1 VPVLFPRPDAAG
13 SRAGAAAKDND
24 MQLPEIRKE
33 YTQASLRKAGVE
45 PDPIRQ
51 FQTWLTQ
58 ALGAN
63 IPEPNA
69 MTLATATPDGRP
81 SARVV
86 LLRGIDEAGFTF
98 HTNYESRKGRELA
111 GNPWAA
117 LVFYW
122 PALERQV
129 RVEGTVERLPPA
141 ESDAYFRTRPTGS
154 RLGAWASPQSSVVP
168 SREALEQRLQEVARE
183 YEGREVPR
191 PPFWGGYR
199 LRPVAV
205 EFWQGRPNR
214 FHDRL
219 LYRRLPSGAWQIE
232 RLAP

>member
-1 VPVLFPRPDAAG
+1 
-13 SRAGAAAKDND
+13 
-24 MQLPEIRKE
+24 MQLPDIRKE
-33 YTQASLRKAGVE
+33 YAQAGLREADVD

-51 FQTWLTQ
+51 FQAWFKE
-58 ALGAN
+58 ALAAN
-63 IPEPNA
+63 VPEPNA

-86 LLRGIDEAGFTF
+86 LLKAIDEAGFTF
-98 HTNYESRKGRELA
+98 HTNYDSRKGRELA

-117 LVFYW
+117 LAFYW

-129 RVEGTVERLPPA
+129 RVEGSVERMPPA
-141 ESDAYFRTRPTGS
+141 ESDAYFQTRPLGS
-154 RLGAWASPQSSVVP
+154 RLGAWASPQSAVVP
-168 SREALEQRLQEVARE
+168 DREALEQRLREVARR
-183 YEGREVPR
+183 YEGRDVPR

-219 LYRRLPSGAWQIE
+219 FYRRLPSGGWQLE

>member
-1 VPVLFPRPDAAG
+1 VSLPDPLEIAAG
-13 SRAGAAAKDND
+13 WYGEAVAAG
-24 MQLPEIRKE
+24 L
-33 YTQASLRKAGVE
+33 
-45 PDPIRQ
+45 
-51 FQTWLTQ
+51 
-58 ALGAN
+58 
-63 IPEPNA
+63 PEPNA
-69 MTLATATPDGRP
+69 MALATATPDGRP

-86 LLRGIDEAGFTF
+86 LLKAVDESGFTF
-98 HTNYESRKGRELA
+98 HTNYQSRKGRELA

-141 ESDAYFRTRPTGS
+141 ESDAYFRTRPLGS
-154 RLGAWASPQSSVVP
+154 RLGAWASPQSAAVP
-168 SREALEQRLQEVARE
+168 DRAALEQRLREVARG
-183 YEGREVPR
+183 YEGRDVPR

-219 LYRRLPSGAWQIE
+219 LYRRLPSGGWQIE